1 MSGVL
6 TRSSR
11 HQKQQRSNGLIIL
24 FCVPVSVAKQRSL
37 ELVGLN
43 ISLQPLA
50 AAVLL
55 KLCPLCAA
63 LTQVTNFMA
72 QGIS

>member
-11 HQKQQRSNGLIIL
+11 HQKQQRSVALIIL

-37 ELVGLN
+37 DVVGLN
-43 ISLQPLA
+43 ILLQHLA
-50 AAVLL
+50 AALL
-55 KLCPLCAA
+55 LTVCPLCTA
-63 LTQVTNFMA
+63 LTQVTSFMT